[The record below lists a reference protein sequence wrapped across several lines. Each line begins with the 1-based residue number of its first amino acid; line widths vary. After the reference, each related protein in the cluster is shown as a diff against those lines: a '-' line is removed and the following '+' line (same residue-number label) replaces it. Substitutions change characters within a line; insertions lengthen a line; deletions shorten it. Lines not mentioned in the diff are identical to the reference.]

1 MHLRVFSSCCF
12 VLPETSLTVVHS
24 SKDVNMRSG
33 PAPFAEVELP
43 LQSSSKDV
51 GF

>member
-24 SKDVNMRSG
+24 SEDVNMRSG
-33 PAPFAEVELP
+33 PFAEAELP
-43 LQSSSKDV
+43 LQSSSKNV